1 MRLIADIAELAAIGW
16 RITEL
21 RPERLDGRVVL
32 WHVAIVRV
40 DDVAT
45 MTACASDPDVAL
57 AELVRYTA
65 PDANVRARVTA
76 PLQGSPSWHA
86 SSAGQPPP
94 PSSTRYAR

>member
-1 MRLIADIAELAAIGW
+1 MNRRTGDPPHVRLIAELAAIGW

-21 RPERLDGRVVL
+21 RPERRDGRVGL

-45 MTACASDPDVAL
+45 MTACASDLDVAL

-65 PDANVRARVTA
+65 ADAKERAR
-76 PLQGSPSWHA
+76 
-86 SSAGQPPP
+86 
-94 PSSTRYAR
+94 

>member
-1 MRLIADIAELAAIGW
+1 MNRRTGAPLHVRLIAELAAIGW

-21 RPERLDGRVVL
+21 GPERLDGRVVL
-32 WHVAIVRV
+32 WHVAIARV

-65 PDANVRARVTA
+65 ADAKERAR
-76 PLQGSPSWHA
+76 
-86 SSAGQPPP
+86 
-94 PSSTRYAR
+94 

>member
-1 MRLIADIAELAAIGW
+1 MNRRTGDPPHVRLIAELAAIGW

-32 WHVAIVRV
+32 WRVAIVRV

-65 PDANVRARVTA
+65 PDAKERAR
-76 PLQGSPSWHA
+76 
-86 SSAGQPPP
+86 
-94 PSSTRYAR
+94 